1 MEKVEVSPEE
11 ARGIDESAERLRIAV
26 ARIQRALRL
35 SRPNQDLTPSQLEVV
50 IVLARRGPRRMAD
63 LAEDVGINPTMLSRV
78 AAKLEE
84 SGLAERRNDP
94 LDARATHLCATRAAE
109 ELVESI
115 RTERRDLLRAALE
128 RLSVEERERLDGALC
143 ALDSLVELLRGGVE

>member
-1 MEKVEVSPEE
+1 MSELTTSEVPASV
-11 ARGIDESAERLRIAV
+11 DESAERLRIAV

-35 SRPNQDLTPSQLEVV
+35 SRPDHDLTPSQLEVV

-84 SGLAERRNDP
+84 SGLAERRVDDN
-94 LDARATHLCATRAAE
+94 DARVALLGPTRAAE

-115 RTERRDLLRAALE
+115 RSERRDLLRAALE
-128 RLSVEERERLDGALC
+128 QLDPEERRRIDDALDALDG
-143 ALDSLVELLRGGVE
+143 LVQRLRGGLE